1 MNGQGIGM
9 SLFFPSAPTY
19 ALVRLSG
26 DATKPVRCVTSRV
39 LTSGNIFGTCNF
51 QDFAMLLVSFFHF
64 LSNEIVLI

>member
-1 MNGQGIGM
+1 MYEQVNGQGIGM

-39 LTSGNIFGTCNF
+39 LTSGNIFGTIDNF
-51 QDFAMLLVSFFHF
+51 QDFAVLLASF
-64 LSNEIVLI
+64 